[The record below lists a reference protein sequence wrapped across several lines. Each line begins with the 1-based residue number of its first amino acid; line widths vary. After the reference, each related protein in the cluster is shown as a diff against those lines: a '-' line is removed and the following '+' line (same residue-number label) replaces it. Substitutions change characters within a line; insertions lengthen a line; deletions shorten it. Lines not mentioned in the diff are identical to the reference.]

1 MSDAAFFAMLCDVQL
16 RTDRSATFESRT
28 FFSSEAPIQHLIEES
43 SLTFTPGL
51 ADMIRSPDAPSVQQ
65 LRVCS
70 VPLSLDDLTLKWIVY
85 LQYYRKGPLWAIY
98 CGKTTNARGSQERVM
113 EYEYERSNIPDS
125 IKDLLQRGFERTS
138 HTNLAAVD
146 ISFEGEDMICVVA
159 LVKALEATFA
169 TGFWA
174 YSKPTLISLTPLRFW
189 EEVPWLGLC
198 SHSSLMEITFAGL
211 EDDLPN
217 LDELRLAWKE
227 RAELATKKY
236 RNPEKG
242 QASLDKRKDKLK
254 MKSSVKAD

>member
-43 SLTFTPGL
+43 SLTFAPGL

-70 VPLSLDDLTLKWIVY
+70 VPLSLDDLTLKWI
-85 LQYYRKGPLWAIY
+85 
-98 CGKTTNARGSQERVM
+98 ERVM